1 MKWTF
6 LGDFQTMWKLII
18 FFIGFEPLQERLFLL
33 HLEID
38 KMMVAVVRKIVIQM
52 QVERVELGTFL
63 VWLDHHL
70 EALDPQF
77 SFLCCDYKLFLV
89 NNFCKNSIVA
99 NGFHTDLNIG
109 LSRSNSRFSSPCW

>member
-1 MKWTF
+1 MIWTF

-38 KMMVAVVRKIVIQM
+38 EMMVAMVRKIVIQM

-89 NNFCKNSIVA
+89 KDFCKNSIEA
-99 NGFHTDLNIG
+99 NGLRVYLQYFDIA
-109 LSRSNSRFSSPCW
+109 SQ